1 MTALPVVFCP
11 DLTVSS
17 YSGILDSFILTR
29 LRSVLIS
36 KTFLINFL
44 ILHFV
49 ISLHIS
55 PIRISLIP
63 GDKRGRC
70 WYILSDPDAFISCFL
85 GKELTCFLMRSGVLN
100 PGRQY
105 ISQMWRNIPVVMT
118 AQWHIRSH
126 RFYTLPLFCC
136 YRSFSRRCV

>member
-49 ISLHIS
+49 ISLHIN
-55 PIRISLIP
+55 PISISLIP
-63 GDKRGRC
+63 SDNKR
-70 WYILSDPDAFISCFL
+70 SM
-85 GKELTCFLMRSGVLN
+85 LM
-100 PGRQY
+100 Y
-105 ISQMWRNIPVVMT
+105 PV
-118 AQWHIRSH
+118 R
-126 RFYTLPLFCC
+126 P
-136 YRSFSRRCV
+136 